1 MNRALL
7 NFKIPVPF
15 IFLFLFL
22 ILIFVNAEGILIAL
36 ENVKSVA
43 QTNQQEKET
52 YTGKLETGIQ
62 NARVNMKIVQKKR
75 DFHFPEPVTIQV
87 FLYKLRPI
95 SSAKVTASITSP
107 SGKIFNIPFSE
118 NILLGPTLP
127 ESGSYVGII
136 TDLEENGQYQVI
148 IQANDNNGNARYA
161 KPFVGDLPEKQK
173 IIEDKPSPEPVGS
186 FQIESVIIISA
197 FGYAGKAGLPPLKV
211 TTLYASIDSDQCVH
225 LFWQVPINI
234 GRDGKYEI
242 RYSSKSITSRDAWGE
257 ARRGYVGKYIN
268 KAGETQ
274 EHKICDMRKGTYYFA
289 VKSVNSKGSQSE
301 ISNDY
306 IAVIK

>member
-7 NFKIPVPF
+7 NFKIPVLF

-22 ILIFVNAEGILIAL
+22 ILIFVNKEGVPQAL
-36 ENVKSVA
+36 ENVKDVA
-43 QTNQQEKET
+43 ITNQQEKET

-75 DFHFPEPVTIQV
+75 DFHFPEPITIQV

-118 NILLGPTLP
+118 NILLGSTPP

-136 TDLEENGQYQVI
+136 TDLEENGQYKVI
-148 IQANDNNGNARYA
+148 IHASDNNGNAYYA
-161 KPFVGDLPEKQK
+161 EPFREDLPEKQK
-173 IIEDKPSPEPVGS
+173 ITEDKPSRKPVGS
-186 FQIESVIIISA
+186 FQIESMINFSA
-197 FGYAGKAGLPPLKV
+197 FGYAGKSGLPPLKV

-242 RYSSKSITSRDAWGE
+242 RYSSKSIASKNAWDE
-257 ARRGYVGKYIN
+257 ARLSHEVKYTS

-274 EHKICDMRKGTYYFA
+274 EHKICDLGKGTYYFA
-289 VKSVNSKGSQSE
+289 VKSVNSKGFQSE

-306 IAVIK
+306 IVVIK

>member
-1 MNRALL
+1 MNRVLP
-7 NFKIPVPF
+7 NFKILVPF
-15 IFLFLFL
+15 ILLILYL
-22 ILIFVNAEGILIAL
+22 ILIVVNKERILLAL
-36 ENVKSVA
+36 ENVKSVS

-52 YTGKLETGIQ
+52 NTGKLEPIMQ
-62 NARVNMKIVQKKR
+62 NVRVNMKLVLNKR
-75 DFHFPEPVTIQV
+75 DFHFPEPITIQI

-95 SSAKVTASITSP
+95 SGAKVTASITSP
-107 SGKIFNIPFSE
+107 SGKILNIPFSE
-118 NILLGPTLP
+118 NVLLGPTLP

-136 TDLEENGQYQVI
+136 TELEEDGQYQVI

-173 IIEDKPSPEPVGS
+173 IIEDKPSPKPIGS
-186 FQIESVIIISA
+186 FKTESVITINA

-234 GRDGKYEI
+234 GRDGMYEI
-242 RYSSKSITSRDAWGE
+242 RYSSKSITSKNAWDE
-257 ARRGYVGKYIN
+257 ARLSHEGKYIS

-274 EHKICDMRKGTYYFA
+274 EHKICDLGKGTYYFA
-289 VKSVNSKGSQSE
+289 VKSVNSKGFQSE

-306 IAVIK
+306 IVVIK